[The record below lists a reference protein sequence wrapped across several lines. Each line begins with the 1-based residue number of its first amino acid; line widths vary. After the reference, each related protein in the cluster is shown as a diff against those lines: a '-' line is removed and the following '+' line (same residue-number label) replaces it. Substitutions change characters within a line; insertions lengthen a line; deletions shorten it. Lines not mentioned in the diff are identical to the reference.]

1 MFCGLRL
8 FFAICFGAAVLCVV
22 TVYYP
27 LAGVILFLAGLLVLL
42 SLWKGI
48 SARRFSLG
56 LFLLSLVI
64 HLGAVAFLT
73 TPIESDFAL
82 QYEASRQFAQGDF
95 SFQDTVYFQKWGYQT
110 GLVIWQ
116 GTLLKLWDS
125 PTFLRLV
132 NCLVSAGTNVLVYLI
147 ARDYFEERAARL
159 ASLAYA
165 FFLFPA
171 TLVTVLCNNIPS
183 AFFLYLCLYLV
194 MGKGFKRCHRVLIY
208 TLAGASLAVAN
219 ALRLLNLP
227 EDIQQMLENGEIT
240 AGHARTLLSFKT
252 EEGMRLGAKKSK
264 EGASVRELEA
274 LAKRLNEEKEG
285 PVKAPRKNQYYEEA
299 QLAVGEYLNRK
310 VKVAGSKK
318 KGTLQIEF
326 YGEEDLQ
333 NLLHDLHMN

>member
-1 MFCGLRL
+1 MPLKKRGLGKAL
-8 FFAICFGAAVLCVV
+8 DSIFAENTAE
-22 TVYYP
+22 TTE
-27 LAGVILFLAGLLVLL
+27 
-42 SLWKGI
+42 
-48 SARRFSLG
+48 
-56 LFLLSLVI
+56 
-64 HLGAVAFLT
+64 GAVNVKISEIEPNREQPRKEFDSEALSELADSISQHGVLQPLLLRPLLT
-73 TPIESDFAL
+73 
-82 QYEASRQFAQGDF
+82 G
-95 SFQDTVYFQKWGYQT
+95 GYRI
-110 GLVIWQ
+110 V
-116 GTLLKLWDS
+116 
-125 PTFLRLV
+125 
-132 NCLVSAGTNVLVYLI
+132 AGE
-147 ARDYFEERAARL
+147 RRWRAARMAGL
-159 ASLAYA
+159 TEVPAVIREMTDAEEM
-165 FFLFPA
+165 LFALIENLQREDLTPLEEARGYRTLIETQDFTQEEVSQAVGKSRPA
-171 TLVTVLCNNIPS
+171 IT
-183 AFFLYLCLYLV
+183 
-194 MGKGFKRCHRVLIY
+194 
-208 TLAGASLAVAN
+208 N

-252 EEGMRLGAKKSK
+252 EEGMRLGAKKAK